1 MRKVLV
7 VLLLVAS
14 PAVADDWSIGVG
26 AGPFI
31 FGDFVERT
39 TRVATGEGSSMQTL
53 ILSAATRPGIT
64 IDLERGFSER
74 FAVRFEGTFTR
85 APLAVKGNQRDDEA
99 VTIPAGDIDVA
110 TFAVP
115 FLFRINPR
123 GSFRFH
129 LMAGPAAASYS
140 IKTRENAA
148 GSIPVFRGT
157 RQEWGAL
164 VGGGVGWYWN
174 DRFALEGNISDVNT
188 PSPFKR
194 EEMGGL
200 GTVKIPRSNHLHA
213 TAGIRY
219 RF

>member
-1 MRKVLV
+1 MRK
-7 VLLLVAS
+7 LLAALLFVAT
-14 PAVADDWSIGVG
+14 PAFAGDWSIGVG
-26 AGPFI
+26 AGPFV
-31 FGDFVERT
+31 FGHFVERT
-39 TRVATGEGSSMQTL
+39 TKVSTGEGSTTQTL
-53 ILSAATRPGIT
+53 KLSAATRAGVT

-74 FAVRFEGTFTR
+74 FAMRFEGTFTR
-85 APLAVKGNQRDDEA
+85 APLAIKGNQADDEA

-110 TFAVP
+110 TFAIPLV
-115 FLFRINPR
+115 FRVNPR

-140 IKTRENAA
+140 IKTRPNAA

-164 VGGGVGWYWN
+164 VGGGVAWYWN
-174 DRFALEGNISDVNT
+174 DRFALEGNISDVST

-194 EEMGGL
+194 EEFGGL
-200 GTVKIPRSNHLHA
+200 GSVKIPRSNHLHTA
-213 TAGIRY
+213 AGIRY